1 MVREHERKG
10 IITVTDKNAFPL
22 DSCLIQDCYR
32 VASFAETHTQDKV
45 QSILVTNGTILDR
58 VSKLARDIA
67 ADYQGEIIHL
77 LCVLKVPSTL
87 HCDA

>member
-1 MVREHERKG
+1 M
-10 IITVTDKNAFPL
+10 
-22 DSCLIQDCYR
+22 
-32 VASFAETHTQDKV
+32 
-45 QSILVTNGTILDR
+45 VTNGTILDR

-87 HCDA
+87 YCDASGAHQFFSELVRELELLGVPICYDFVKAKSYDGTASSGKGGSGGGG

>member
-32 VASFAETHTQDKV
+32 VASFAETHT
-45 QSILVTNGTILDR
+45 
-58 VSKLARDIA
+58 
-67 ADYQGEIIHL
+67 
-77 LCVLKVPSTL
+77 
-87 HCDA
+87 